1 MAHCQ
6 KIKNSN
12 TKPSRTMALVC
23 GLAILLA
30 APLTSL
36 WAVVGDV
43 GIRPFQP
50 GVFIDW
56 TQQAVEIEAR
66 VVLREGPLELLAC
79 SPQTR
84 EHESIL
90 VVSARPLHIFQ
101 AMSLAGLQQGAP
113 ARYDE
118 KLDRWFPAS
127 GEPLDLQIRCR
138 DEGKERI
145 VPAAQWMLQRAGA
158 KPPEKLT
165 WVFSGS
171 MAREEGGFAADAD
184 GTVAC
189 VVDFDSALIALSTPH
204 SADNE
209 ELWLNANTKEVPP
222 IGTRC
227 TLVVRSAYHPKVEI
241 EVDDGGVLRQ
251 DSKVL
256 TPKQVAELL
265 KKGHGDRLPFL
276 SIRLKGK
283 EQTSSA
289 DRAIREVRDELA
301 QQGLDPDSSMTVGK
315 AATAGE

>member
-256 TPKQVAELL
+256 TPKQV
-265 KKGHGDRLPFL
+265 GIL
-276 SIRLKGK
+276 S
-283 EQTSSA
+283 
-289 DRAIREVRDELA
+289 
-301 QQGLDPDSSMTVGK
+301 
-315 AATAGE
+315 